1 MLRKMDHIKIE
12 ETVLLDMREHAR
24 REYPLE
30 CCGLLWGQGKV
41 VEGLFGATN
50 EKASRTE
57 FQIPA
62 PELIAFMKSIRAKS
76 KEFLGIYHS
85 HPEGPACPSRRDAE
99 EFHYRE
105 VSYWIV
111 SLQHG
116 RSEVRCYRWARDQFL
131 ETPYQVHQ
139 PGGRGRD

>member
-1 MLRKMDHIKIE
+1 MSAMDPIQIDGSALE
-12 ETVLLDMREHAR
+12 AMRDHAR

-41 VEGLFGATN
+41 VEGLFSATN

-57 FQIPA
+57 FQIPG
-62 PELIAFMKSIRAKS
+62 PELVGFMKSIRGKS
-76 KEFLGIYHS
+76 KEFLGVYHS
-85 HPEGPACPSRRDAE
+85 HPEGPARPSRRDAD

-111 SLQHG
+111 SLRDG
-116 RSEVRCYRWARDQFL
+116 RPEVRCYRWAGNEFL
-131 ETPYQVHQ
+131 ETPYQVI
-139 PGGRGRD
+139 

>member
-1 MLRKMDHIKIE
+1 MLKMDLMQIDATILE
-12 ETVLLDMREHAR
+12 GMRDHAR
-24 REYPLE
+24 RESPLE

-41 VEGLFGATN
+41 VEGLFPATN

-62 PELIAFMKSIRAKS
+62 PELIGFMKSIRGKS

-85 HPEGPACPSRRDAE
+85 HPAGPARPSRRDAE
-99 EFHYRE
+99 EFNYRD

-111 SLQHG
+111 SLRHG
-116 RSEVRCYRWARDQFL
+116 PEVRCYRWAGDKFQ
-131 ETPYQVHQ
+131 ETPYQVL
-139 PGGRGRD
+139 